1 MGKTLQ
7 NFKMAFAG
15 ESQANRK
22 YLAFA
27 EKADKE
33 GFPQAAKLFR
43 AAAEAETI
51 HAMAHLRAMKA
62 IGSTKENLKA
72 AVSGETEEYKDM
84 YPTMLEEAKVEGE
97 NAAER
102 LFMFA
107 AKAEQNHAELYQ
119 ATLDNLNA
127 QLTEEYYICPA
138 CGYLEKG
145 KKLEKCPVCN
155 VSGDKFYS
163 IG

>member
-1 MGKTLQ
+1 MSKTLQ
-7 NFKMAFAG
+7 NFKMAFGG

-27 EKADKE
+27 KKADKE
-33 GFPQAAKLFR
+33 GYLQAAKLFR

-62 IGSTKENLKA
+62 IGSTEENLQTA
-72 AVSGETEEYKDM
+72 IIGETDEYKDI
-84 YPTMLEEAKVEGE
+84 YPTMLEDAKAEGE

-119 ATLDNLNA
+119 AMLDELNN
-127 QLTEEYYICPA
+127 QPTEEYYICPA
-138 CGYLEKG
+138 CGYLERGG
-145 KKLEKCPVCN
+145 KPEKCPVCN

-163 IG
+163 VG

>member
-1 MGKTLQ
+1 MTKTLA

-33 GFPQAAKLFR
+33 GFHEAARLFR

-51 HAMAHLRAMKA
+51 HAMAHLRAMKG
-62 IGSTKENLKA
+62 IGSTEENLKA
-72 AVSGETEEYKDM
+72 AFMGETNESTDM
-84 YPTMLEEAKVEGE
+84 YPKMVEEAKAEGE

-102 LFMFA
+102 LFTFA
-107 AKAEQNHAELYQ
+107 AKAEQNHANLYQ
-119 ATLDNLNA
+119 KMLNSLNS
-127 QLTEEYYICPA
+127 QSDEEYYICPA
-138 CGYLEKG
+138 CGYLEK
-145 KKLEKCPVCN
+145 
-155 VSGDKFYS
+155 
-163 IG
+163 